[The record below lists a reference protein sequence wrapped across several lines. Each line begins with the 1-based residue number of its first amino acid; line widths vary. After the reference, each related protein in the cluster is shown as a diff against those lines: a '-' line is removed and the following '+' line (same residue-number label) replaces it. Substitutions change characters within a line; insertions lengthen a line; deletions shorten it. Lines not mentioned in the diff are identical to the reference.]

1 MSDSPI
7 EEKLATG
14 TVEAGGHP
22 GPDVVLSRE

>member
-14 TVEAGGHP
+14 TVEAGAIL
-22 GPDVVLSRE
+22 VLMSLLSRE